1 MCRLHT
7 LRENKRVQT
16 SHFSSG
22 REYLSSRSNP
32 YIFRFRR
39 ICMGI
44 AIFFPLSNGDK
55 SFPRSPQSSSDSD
68 GGEGTGEIS
77 LSSPFTFFRRRK
89 PSTESLFIKLGGGGG
104 DVHFVGSG
112 EMRRWGNIARASG
125 GIPGERRSLCFVHEL
140 HIRSGKLQR

>member
-7 LRENKRVQT
+7 LRENKCANFTLFLGARIFVFPLKPL
-16 SHFSSG
+16 HFSI
-22 REYLSSRSNP
+22 SSDLW
-32 YIFRFRR
+32 
-39 ICMGI
+39 GI

-77 LSSPFTFFRRRK
+77 LSSPFTFFLRRK

-104 DVHFVGSG
+104 MCILWEVGRCG
-112 EMRRWGNIARASG
+112 DGGNIARASG
-125 GIPGERRSLCFVHEL
+125 GIPGERRYICFNHEL